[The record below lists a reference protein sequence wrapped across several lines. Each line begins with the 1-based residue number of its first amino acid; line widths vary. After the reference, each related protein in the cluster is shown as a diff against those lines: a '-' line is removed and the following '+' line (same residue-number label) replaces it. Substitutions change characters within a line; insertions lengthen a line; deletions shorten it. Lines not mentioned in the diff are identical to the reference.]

1 MADRNLVIRGVSSQP
16 EGLTVV
22 LDGDWGELE
31 IRSRLLGRFNAEN
44 LSLALAMLL
53 VMEVP
58 RESACEVLSRI
69 SAPPG
74 RMEVFGNQ
82 DPEGP
87 VVVVDY
93 AHTPDALAK
102 ALEAVRVH
110 CRGRVIVVFGCGGD
124 RDPGKRAEMGRVA
137 EVGAD
142 AVIVTDDNPRSE
154 DGGRIV
160 ADILSGMRG
169 EPRVIRERET
179 AIVTAFQEARSGDIV
194 LVAGKGHEDY
204 QLVDAERLHF
214 SDRAVAARL
223 TGGAA

>member
-1 MADRNLVIRGVSSQP
+1 MEV
-16 EGLTVV
+16 
-22 LDGDWGELE
+22 
-31 IRSRLLGRFNAEN
+31 RSRLLGRFNGEN

-74 RMEVFGNQ
+74 RMEIFRNR

-87 VVVVDY
+87 VVVIDY

-102 ALEAVRVH
+102 ALEAVRAH

-137 EVGAD
+137 EAGAD
-142 AVIVTDDNPRSE
+142 TVIVTDDNPRSE

-160 ADILSGMRG
+160 ADILEGMRG

-179 AIVTAFQEARSGDIV
+179 AIATAVQEAGPGDIV

-204 QLVDAERLHF
+204 QLVGAQRLHF